1 MRIPKLTMK
10 KVTAVVGLDI
20 EAGSAAATEV
30 QLNGAARLGATS
42 VVPLEPG
49 LFNDGEV
56 VDPERLGAAL
66 STLFSGDKL
75 PREVRIGVAN
85 QRLAMRVLRLPLIED
100 KGDLE
105 AAVRFQAQDE
115 LPMPIDHAVLDYQV
129 LGRFE
134 DGEGGRQMDV
144 AVVAARRDMVAGFL
158 DAARRGGLRPVGIDL
173 SAFALIRALAGA
185 AERPGAAAQ
194 SDAAGTD
201 GAAVAPGVLYCNLGD
216 LVNLAVSRGP
226 ACTFARVAPFGL
238 GAIAQELS
246 DRSGLTHEHSRQW
259 LAHVGFEQP
268 IEEIEGDAPTVAAS
282 REVLEK
288 GASKLIDELRL
299 SLDFY
304 SNQEGA
310 LPIEEIVFCGAG
322 STIPGLVERLGD
334 GIALS
339 FRTARPKGLA
349 HLDDATAGRLTISY
363 GLALEE

>member
-10 KVTAVVGLDI
+10 KISAVVGLDI

-30 QLNGAARLGATS
+30 QLNGGARLGATC

-49 LFNDGEV
+49 VFDDGEV
-56 VDPERLGAAL
+56 LDPERLGAAL
-66 STLFSGDKL
+66 SALFSRSKL

-100 KGDLE
+100 AGDLK

-115 LPMPIDHAVLDYQV
+115 LPMPIDHAVLDFQV
-129 LGRFE
+129 LNRFD
-134 DGEGGRQMDV
+134 DGEGGRKMDV
-144 AVVAARRDMVAGFL
+144 AVVAARRDMVSGFL
-158 DAARRGGLRPVGIDL
+158 EAARRANLRPVGIDL

-185 AERPGAAAQ
+185 ADRAAPAAAN
-194 SDAAGTD
+194 
-201 GAAVAPGVLYCNLGD
+201 GATVPQEDAVAPGVLYCNLGD
-216 LVNLAVSRGP
+216 LANLAVSRGS

-246 DRSGLTHEHSRQW
+246 DRSGHPREHSRQW
-259 LAHVGFEQP
+259 LAHVGLEPP
-268 IEEIEGDAPTVAAS
+268 IEQIEGDAETVAAS

-322 STIPGLVERLGD
+322 ATIPGLAKRLGE

-339 FRTARPKGLA
+339 FRTARPNGLA
-349 HLDDATAGRLTISY
+349 HLDDTTAGRLTVSY